1 MSTNV
6 APISKSV
13 DPLAE
18 AIEDYLWAKRDEDLA
33 KAGRLAA
40 EERLVALVPPK
51 EEGSMTVDAGGYKL
65 TLTGSLSYK
74 ADSVDAVRAATAQ
87 WPAELIPL
95 KTKVELD
102 ATGCKFIRANR
113 PDLWVQLAK
122 AVTVSPAKTAVKV
135 SV

>member
-1 MSTNV
+1 
-6 APISKSV
+6 
-13 DPLAE
+13 
-18 AIEDYLWAKRDEDLA
+18 
-33 KAGRLAA
+33 
-40 EERLVALVPPK
+40 
-51 EEGSMTVDAGGYKL
+51 MTVDAGGYKL

>member
-18 AIEDYLWAKRDEDLA
+18 AIEDYFWAKRDEDLA

>member
-6 APISKSV
+6 APISKTV
-13 DPLAE
+13 DPVAE
-18 AIEDYLWAKRDEDLA
+18 AIEAYVWAKRDEDLA
-33 KAGRLAA
+33 KAGRIAA

-102 ATGCKFIRANR
+102 STACKWLRANK
-113 PDLWVQLAK
+113 PDLWRELAK
-122 AVTVSPAKTAVKV
+122 AVTVTPAKTAVKV